1 MGLEAIQNLFMEEHL
16 KSTVYIQQLEAENK
30 QLKETVASLQMEI
43 QKLQATTQ
51 KNSSNS
57 HKPPSTDCCK
67 KPITKSLRG
76 KTGRKPGGQIGHKG
90 YRLVPVEAPHHIVTH
105 PISLCSKCQ
114 SSLEQEQTVSRK
126 KRQVFDLPSTKI
138 EVTQYESEGKVCSNC
153 LSFEEGQF
161 LPHVTKSV
169 QYGPRIQALV
179 VYLINYQMLSY
190 SRTAAY
196 IRDQFG
202 HTISE
207 GTLVH
212 MNRVFGE
219 RLDVFEEKVKSHL
232 LQSRIVHFD
241 ETGIRVNRERQWLHT
256 MSTKDINLQV
266 VHTKRGKEAMNEIGV
281 LPQFSGIAV
290 HDGWASYFG
299 YKQSKHILCNAH
311 LLRDLQGIFE
321 QTGEKWAENM
331 KKLLCDAKQLK
342 EQQEGKLSLW
352 DLLEIEQAY
361 EAILQ
366 DGATCHPPQPEKSTS
381 QKRSKQSPSQNLWNR
396 FVRNKDAILG
406 FLTHADIPFDNNEAE
421 RDIRMAKVKQKVS
434 GTFRTEEGARI
445 FCLTR
450 SLIQTAQKQ
459 GKPVFHTI
467 EQLIREGT
475 MDLTFI
481 N

>member
-1 MGLEAIQNLFMEEHL
+1 MTMEQICQSYHMGLEAIQNLFTEEHL

-30 QLKETVASLQMEI
+30 QLKETVTSLQMEI
-43 QKLQATTQ
+43 QKLQATAQ

-57 HKPPSTDCCK
+57 HKPPSTDGCK

-76 KTGRKPGGQIGHKG
+76 KTGRKSGGQIGHKG
-90 YRLVPVEAPHHIVTH
+90 YRLAPVENPHHIVTH

-179 VYLINYQMLSY
+179 VYLTNYQMLSY
-190 SRTAAY
+190 ARTAAY

-219 RLDVFEEKVKSHL
+219 RLDIFEEKAKSHL

-241 ETGIRVNRERQWLHT
+241 ETGIRVNRERQWIHT
-256 MSTKDINLQV
+256 MSTKHINLQV

-281 LPQFSGIAV
+281 LPHFSGIAV
-290 HDGWASYFG
+290 HDGWASYFL
-299 YKQSKHILCNAH
+299 YKQSQHILCNAH
-311 LLRDLQGIFE
+311 LLRELQGIFE

-342 EQQEGKLSLW
+342 EKQEGKLTLW

-361 EAILQ
+361 EATLQ
-366 DGATCHPPQPEKSTS
+366 DGAACHPLS
-381 QKRSKQSPSQNLWNR
+381 QKRVRPKSVLNNLLP
-396 FVRNKDAILG
+396 KIC
-406 FLTHADIPFDNNEAE
+406 
-421 RDIRMAKVKQKVS
+421 
-434 GTFRTEEGARI
+434 GT
-445 FCLTR
+445 
-450 SLIQTAQKQ
+450 
-459 GKPVFHTI
+459 
-467 EQLIREGT
+467 
-475 MDLTFI
+475 DLYETKMLF
-481 N
+481 